1 MKDEHK
7 AAEPIQPHQLVVDT
21 RDGQAK
27 IGVVLF
33 DDNNDGR
40 CQVWWAWTDDWS
52 FSMEDKANLA
62 RF

>member
-1 MKDEHK
+1 MIDHK
-7 AAEPIQPHQLVVDT
+7 SADNIQPHQLVIDNTGDT
-21 RDGQAK
+21 TK
-27 IGVVLF
+27 IGVVLAAEE
-33 DDNNDGR
+33 DGR